1 MKIIGF
7 AVLVLFFLSPLFH
20 AQENFEFLT
29 INQGLSQNYIY
40 SIYQDKKGFIW
51 IGTKD
56 GLNRYDGYE
65 FVCYRHNPADS
76 TSLSENNVSIIFEDS
91 KERLW
96 IGTNGGGLNLFN
108 REKESF
114 THFVSGVSNKTLS
127 SNFIT
132 VICESRD
139 GFLWIGTTDGG
150 LNKFDP
156 VTYSAQRFIHNSSDP
171 NSISSNYIHGIS
183 ESNDGLLWIGTAQ
196 GGLNCFNPESNK
208 FSHILPNDKNTN
220 EKKYMNDVTAVFADG
235 KELIWFGT
243 ASGLNLFNKKT
254 KTIQR
259 FPLKDSRGKPCFVS
273 NIIEKD
279 NSLYISSFRMIA
291 VFDKKKKN
299 YSIINEQSDKWFSNA
314 VCKDKSGIFWIG
326 TGGWGVMKY
335 NPKTKMFNSKPGV
348 FLTETFPEATDAL
361 KKYLGET
368 AIILLNGKG
377 TEFLPIRKTQRGE
390 YLVATPRTGL
400 YKIDASGKL
409 IERLNTNPSNVSS
422 SPVWPVSD
430 VFEDNNRNIWITTV
444 GGINRYYPDSKT
456 FKHIRLYEDKTF
468 IPEYLNKSGGAGYPD
483 ISAVTV
489 DHDNIFWLGTPDRG
503 LIRYDPKLNSVSAY
517 KYQPHSGSSISSNN
531 ILSIIEDAGDP
542 DKYLWIG
549 TEGGGLN
556 QFEKA
561 TGKCTHFTTEDGLPN
576 NVVYGILSDDE
587 GNLWMS
593 TNKGLCRFNPYNK
606 TFKNYDVESG
616 LQSNEFNRKEYYKA
630 PDGKMYFGGIL
641 GFNAFYPKDIRT
653 NVNAPQIVLTDF
665 KLFNQSVSFKNGQL
679 PLKQSIGTAKEII
692 LQYDQNVIL
701 FEFAALE
708 YTTPKHNLYEYKLEG
723 FSREWIQSGTV
734 REATFTNLDPGSYKF
749 RVRGANSDG
758 VWSKNEAVV
767 DIIVLPPYYMTWW
780 FKTISVLAVLII
792 VIFVI
797 RYIILKRVRER
808 IIQSEHEAAME
819 RERLRIA
826 RDLHDEIGSRL
837 TEIRLVSEMTKQ
849 ISTGN
854 KNISEKLEEISS
866 ASENVVSTFSE
877 IVWSL
882 NPKNDSLEDLASFLG
897 QFSTEFLN
905 KADIRCRLEF
915 PFELPNYNVS
925 SEFRHNTIMALKEL
939 MNNVVKHADASV
951 VTIKLSA
958 DETNLLIVVKDNGH
972 GFDMNNVRM
981 FGNGLKNIHRRIE
994 SINGQVTMESVID
1007 EGTTT
1012 KIVFPIK
1019 ILQLP

>member
-127 SNFIT
+127 RKFIT
-132 VICESRD
+132 GICESRD

-430 VFEDNNRNIWITTV
+430 VFE
-444 GGINRYYPDSKT
+444 
-456 FKHIRLYEDKTF
+456 
-468 IPEYLNKSGGAGYPD
+468 
-483 ISAVTV
+483 
-489 DHDNIFWLGTPDRG
+489 
-503 LIRYDPKLNSVSAY
+503 
-517 KYQPHSGSSISSNN
+517 
-531 ILSIIEDAGDP
+531 II
-542 DKYLWIG
+542 
-549 TEGGGLN
+549 
-556 QFEKA
+556 
-561 TGKCTHFTTEDGLPN
+561 
-576 NVVYGILSDDE
+576 
-587 GNLWMS
+587 M
-593 TNKGLCRFNPYNK
+593 
-606 TFKNYDVESG
+606 
-616 LQSNEFNRKEYYKA
+616 
-630 PDGKMYFGGIL
+630 
-641 GFNAFYPKDIRT
+641 
-653 NVNAPQIVLTDF
+653 
-665 KLFNQSVSFKNGQL
+665 
-679 PLKQSIGTAKEII
+679 
-692 LQYDQNVIL
+692 
-701 FEFAALE
+701 
-708 YTTPKHNLYEYKLEG
+708 
-723 FSREWIQSGTV
+723 
-734 REATFTNLDPGSYKF
+734 
-749 RVRGANSDG
+749 
-758 VWSKNEAVV
+758 
-767 DIIVLPPYYMTWW
+767 
-780 FKTISVLAVLII
+780 
-792 VIFVI
+792 
-797 RYIILKRVRER
+797 
-808 IIQSEHEAAME
+808 
-819 RERLRIA
+819 
-826 RDLHDEIGSRL
+826 
-837 TEIRLVSEMTKQ
+837 
-849 ISTGN
+849 
-854 KNISEKLEEISS
+854 
-866 ASENVVSTFSE
+866 
-877 IVWSL
+877 
-882 NPKNDSLEDLASFLG
+882 
-897 QFSTEFLN
+897 
-905 KADIRCRLEF
+905 
-915 PFELPNYNVS
+915 
-925 SEFRHNTIMALKEL
+925 
-939 MNNVVKHADASV
+939 
-951 VTIKLSA
+951 
-958 DETNLLIVVKDNGH
+958 
-972 GFDMNNVRM
+972 
-981 FGNGLKNIHRRIE
+981 
-994 SINGQVTMESVID
+994 
-1007 EGTTT
+1007 
-1012 KIVFPIK
+1012 K
-1019 ILQLP
+1019 ILDYNSWWYQSLLPGF